1 MIKRVF
7 YFSYVDRYSLIA
19 LGTHYPLILVYQWL
33 GLENKYLIAFCVLAI
48 MPEVIWIFKKYF
60 PYFTVK
66 RICRFTIMVLSDGQ
80 CGRIDVSFCYI
91 V

>member
-48 MPEVIWIFKKYF
+48 MPEVILCTRYYARSDLDIQKIFSILYSQKD
-60 PYFTVK
+60 
-66 RICRFTIMVLSDGQ
+66 L
-80 CGRIDVSFCYI
+80 
-91 V
+91 